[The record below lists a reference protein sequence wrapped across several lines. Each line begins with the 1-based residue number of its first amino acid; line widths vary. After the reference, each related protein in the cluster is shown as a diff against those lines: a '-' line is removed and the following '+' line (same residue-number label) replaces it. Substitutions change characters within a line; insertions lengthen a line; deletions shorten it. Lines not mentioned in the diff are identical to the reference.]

1 MCVLRVGMLFNDF
14 DDGDMMVGLGFGY
27 FLGNLLMVNLIF
39 DCRIRGEKNFINVFI
54 YIYDLL

>member
-27 FLGNLLMVNLIF
+27 FLGNLLMVNF
-39 DCRIRGEKNFINVFI
+39 NFW
-54 YIYDLL
+54 L